1 METIFIGQRRKSAD
15 SRPLTALSDDPNDD
29 LVFTPN
35 HFLIGQMGGG
45 GIFYLRAWTSSHLT
59 PESAGEEYKSSQDM
73 RGTDMDERIL
83 ITDRIKVE
91 MVLP

>member
-1 METIFIGQRRKSAD
+1 M
-15 SRPLTALSDDPNDD
+15 SDDPNEDR
-29 LVFTPN
+29 VFTPN
-35 HFLIGQMGGG
+35 HFLIEQMGGGG
-45 GIFYLRAWTSSHLT
+45 GIFYLKAWTSSHLT

-83 ITDRIKVE
+83 VTDRIKVE